1 MAKYKKLYTA
11 CLFLNFFLLPLST
24 YGLLLSTTSYF
35 WDETEGIIVSADKV
49 KVRVGNSFIE
59 EAIIEFTYSVD
70 NVEYVSDIVSLA
82 PRIQFKNRTFSPEKL
97 KQYDTGKKV
106 KVSYPALYPRYGVLE
121 TGVKPNILLMFFISI
136 LLMFAG
142 RMFKRKI
149 NEIKKET

>member
-121 TGVKPNILLMFFISI
+121 VGVKPSTFFMFFISM
-136 LLMFAG
+136 LLLLAG
-142 RMFKRKI
+142 KIFKGKITKI
-149 NEIKKET
+149 NKVT